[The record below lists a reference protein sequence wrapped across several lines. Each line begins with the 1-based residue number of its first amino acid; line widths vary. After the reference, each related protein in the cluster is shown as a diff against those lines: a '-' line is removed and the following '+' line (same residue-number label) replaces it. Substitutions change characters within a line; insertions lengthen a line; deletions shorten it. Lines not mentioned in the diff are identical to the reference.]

1 MTFFKVTLACLLAI
15 GVFNFADT
23 VVDLYLKGGV
33 YACNSDKDVLPTH
46 LEQQCKRLTRGQWW
60 SK

>member
-15 GVFNFADT
+15 GIYNFADT
-23 VVDLYLKGGV
+23 VVDLYIKGGV
-33 YACNSDKDVLPTH
+33 YACSDKEDNPTH
-46 LEQQCKRLTRGQWW
+46 IQQQCKRLTKGQWW

>member
-33 YACNSDKDVLPTH
+33 YACSDKDENPSDI
-46 LEQQCKRLTRGQWW
+46 QRQCKRLTKGQWW